1 MNLLNGS
8 LYQDNAPRAAGI
20 AGALTYHFGPHADGT
35 DKDGCGTGAPDAAFG
50 TDPGDRGCGTG
61 GAADGTDATDCDAC
75 APDVAF
81 GTDPGDR
88 GCGTGGAAD
97 GTDAKGCGTGAA
109 DVAFGTDPGGKGCES
124 DGCAPSRSAPARPPV
139 PGWDPPVN

>member
-8 LYQDNAPRAAGI
+8 LYQDNAPRAEGI
-20 AGALTYHFGPHADGT
+20 ASALKYHFGPHADGT
-35 DKDGCGTGAPDAAFG
+35 DKDGCGTGAPEGAFG

-75 APDVAF
+75 APDAAL
-81 GTDPGDR
+81 GTDPD
-88 GCGTGGAAD
+88 
-97 GTDAKGCGTGAA
+97 
-109 DVAFGTDPGGKGCES
+109 GKGCES
-124 DGCAPSRSAPARPPV
+124 DGCAPGRSAPARPPV

>member
-8 LYQDNAPRAAGI
+8 LYQDNAARAEGI
-20 AGALTYHFGPHADGT
+20 ASALKYHFGPHADGT
-35 DKDGCGTGAPDAAFG
+35 DKDGCGTGAPEGAFG

-61 GAADGTDATDCDAC
+61 GAADGTDVEGCGTG

-88 GCGTGGAAD
+88 DCGTEGAAD
-97 GTDAKGCGTGAA
+97 GTDVGGCAAKPEG
-109 DVAFGTDPGGKGCES
+109 AFGTDPGGRGCES
-124 DGCAPSRSAPARPPV
+124 DSCAPGQSAPARPAV

>member
-20 AGALTYHFGPHADGT
+20 AGALTYHFGPGADGT
-35 DKDGCGTGAPDAAFG
+35 DKDGCGTGAPEG
-50 TDPGDRGCGTG
+50 
-61 GAADGTDATDCDAC
+61 
-75 APDVAF
+75 AF

-97 GTDAKGCGTGAA
+97 GTDAKGCDADAPDAALGTN
-109 DVAFGTDPGGKGCES
+109 PGDRGCES
-124 DGCAPSRSAPARPPV
+124 DGCDADAPDAAMGTNPGDKGCESYGGCAPGRSASARPPV
-139 PGWDPPVN
+139 PGWDPPV